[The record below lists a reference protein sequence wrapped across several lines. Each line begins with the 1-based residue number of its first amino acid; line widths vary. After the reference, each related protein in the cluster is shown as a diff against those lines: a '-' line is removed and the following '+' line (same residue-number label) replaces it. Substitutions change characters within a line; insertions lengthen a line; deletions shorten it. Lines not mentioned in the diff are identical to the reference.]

1 MRRDVGMMDLLES
14 LIEEAVTRGASY
26 ADARFQGVE
35 SSVITVENG
44 LLTNYGTSTLSGIG
58 VRVLVNNALSVA
70 SSTRLEP
77 PHLVEQ
83 VGTAVKAAKATAT
96 RADPIQLADA
106 TPLRTTF
113 RSPCAKKPDA
123 LSDEEKLA
131 VVLDANH
138 AAALNGIT
146 NRTTHLGWFV
156 ERRMFRSS
164 EGAEVSV
171 ETTMTGMAH
180 SSVAAASGQ
189 MEVVSDSRSRCA
201 GIEFIL
207 EEDWRRFTAEISRRS
222 LQAVAART
230 PKPRPYD
237 VVADPDL
244 IGLILHEAF
253 GHAAEGDL
261 VASKESVLAGRRGD
275 RVASPQVTLI
285 DAGVVEGGYYL
296 PVDDEG
302 VAKGRQVIVE
312 EGVLQ
317 HFLHSRETAVKLG
330 VSPSGNA
337 RAQGFGN
344 NPLVRQTNLFM
355 EGGDHSSA
363 ELVEDIEDGLYL
375 CGSGARGG
383 QVNVALGTF
392 TFRVGPSYAIHKGE
406 VGEMVRGVS
415 ISGTILETLQS
426 VGAVGEDVAVRT
438 SLFGGCGKEGQRV
451 RTGFGGPSVRIRR
464 MMVGGGE

>member
-1 MRRDVGMMDLLES
+1 MRRDTGVMDLLEAV
-14 LIEEAVTRGASY
+14 IDEAVTRGASY

-44 LLTNYGTSTLSGIG
+44 RLTNYGTSTLSGIG
-58 VRVLVNNALSVA
+58 VRVLVNHALSVT
-70 SSTRLEP
+70 SSTRLEL
-77 PHLVEQ
+77 PHLREQ
-83 VGTAVKAAKATAT
+83 VGTAVKAAKATGM
-96 RADPIQLADA
+96 RADPVRLADA
-106 TPLRTTF
+106 AALRMTVG
-113 RSPCAKKPDA
+113 SPCVKKPDA

-131 VVLDANH
+131 VAMDANR
-138 AAALNGIT
+138 AAALPGIT
-146 NRTTHLGWFV
+146 NRMTRLGWFV
-156 ERRMFRSS
+156 EHRMLRSS

-171 ETTMTGMAH
+171 ETTMTGLAH
-180 SSVAAASGQ
+180 SSVAASSGQ
-189 MEVVSDSRSRCA
+189 MEVVGDSRSRCA
-201 GIEFIL
+201 GFEFIL
-207 EEDWRRFTAEISRRS
+207 EGDWRRFTAEISRRS

-237 VVADPDL
+237 VVVDPDL

-275 RVASPQVTLI
+275 SVASPQVTLI

-302 VAKGRQVIVE
+302 VAKDRQVIVE
-312 EGVLQ
+312 EGVLTR
-317 HFLHSRETAVKLG
+317 FLHSRESAIKLG
-330 VSPSGNA
+330 VPSSGNA

-355 EGGDHSSA
+355 EGGDHSRA
-363 ELVEDIEDGLYL
+363 ELLEDIEEGLYL

-392 TFRVGPSYAIHKGE
+392 TFRVGPSYAIRKGE

-415 ISGTILETLQS
+415 ISGAILETLRS

-438 SLFGGCGKEGQRV
+438 SLFGGCGKEGQQV
-451 RTGFGGPSVRIRR
+451 RTGFGGPSVRIHR